1 MPNRH
6 RQRYCNKAP
15 CQQISAPE
23 PQPPSPMIATTSEH
37 ETDSENEGDT
47 FGAAHNPSDLII
59 KCQESDTDEDGGDQE
74 SQPEEQLV
82 QVPMATIPLTLI
94 SNLQHMLDDYNRR
107 FPATPQVTPIPSLAA
122 VALPPPSLPPTL
134 PPTTSSQVQTSIR
147 IHTTVYPH
155 GADDEAVPER
165 CETTTANTFLK
176 QCIQIEKHCKPTIHR
191 LQFTSVKLDD
201 NGYCQTCTFG
211 AGKSTHSDKV
221 IMLVGATGS
230 GKTTLINGM
239 VNYVL
244 GVQWED
250 DFRFKLIDEEGTR
263 SQAESQTSSITSYH
277 LIHQEGFQVPYSLKI
292 IDTPG
297 FGDTRGIDRD
307 KLLIEQIREF
317 FSTPDGV
324 DHLDAVCF
332 VVQSSFV
339 RLTHSQRYIF
349 DAILSIFGRDVA
361 DNILILVTFAD
372 GQKPPVLEAIREA
385 KIPCPGES
393 GIPPHFKFNNSA
405 LFVPNEDDA
414 PPEIAEEDDS
424 FDKMFWKMGVKSMKN
439 FFVALNKL
447 ETKSLFLTKE
457 VLDERMQL
465 EVVVEG
471 LQPQIKAGLTKQ
483 EEIRKTKAI
492 LEQNKDKMKANENF
506 EYEVSVTVA
515 KKVVVTSFITNCQ
528 RCRHTC
534 HYPCHIADDS
544 KKHKCSAMD
553 IFLQCRVCPG
563 RCIWNVHFNQKYKW
577 IYEEQIEKGTY
588 QELKDSYEKAR
599 GEVMTG
605 EEIFKQ
611 LNEDLAD
618 VERKVVGLVGELS
631 GCLQRLEEIALKPNP
646 LSVPEY
652 IDLLIVS
659 EKEEAKPGYLERI
672 QSLLAT
678 KETAVLIS
686 KVCHV
691 NQAITTV
698 HCSLKGTVEKAFYQ
712 SFDIRSWIIHK

>member
-1 MPNRH
+1 M
-6 RQRYCNKAP
+6 
-15 CQQISAPE
+15 
-23 PQPPSPMIATTSEH
+23 
-37 ETDSENEGDT
+37 
-47 FGAAHNPSDLII
+47 
-59 KCQESDTDEDGGDQE
+59 
-74 SQPEEQLV
+74 
-82 QVPMATIPLTLI
+82 
-94 SNLQHMLDDYNRR
+94 
-107 FPATPQVTPIPSLAA
+107 
-122 VALPPPSLPPTL
+122 
-134 PPTTSSQVQTSIR
+134 
-147 IHTTVYPH
+147 
-155 GADDEAVPER
+155 
-165 CETTTANTFLK
+165 
-176 QCIQIEKHCKPTIHR
+176 
-191 LQFTSVKLDD
+191 
-201 NGYCQTCTFG
+201 CTFG
-211 AGKSTHSDKV
+211 KGKETHSDKV

-230 GKTTLINGM
+230 GKSTLINGM

-250 DFRFKLIDEEGTR
+250 DFRFKLIDEECTR

-277 LIHQEGFQVPYSLKI
+277 LIHQEGFQVPYSLTL

-297 FGDTRGIDRD
+297 FGDTKGIDRD
-307 KLLIEQIREF
+307 RLLIEQIREF

-349 DAILSIFGRDVA
+349 DSILSIFGRDVA

-385 KIPCPGES
+385 KMPCPGES

-405 LFVPNEDDA
+405 LFAPNEA
-414 PPEIAEEDDS
+414 GESSQSAEEDDDS
-424 FDKMFWKMGVKSMKN
+424 FDKMFWKMGVKSLKR

-457 VLDERMQL
+457 VLNERMQL
-465 EVVVEG
+465 EIVVEG

-492 LEQNKDKMKANENF
+492 LEKNRDKMKANENF

-515 KKVVVTSFITNCQ
+515 KKAVVTSFITNCQ

-534 HYPCHIADDS
+534 HYPCKIADDS
-544 KKHKCSAMD
+544 KKYHCSAMD
-553 IFLQCRVCPG
+553 VSFQCRVCPG

-577 IYEEQIEKGTY
+577 IYETQIERGTY
-588 QELKDSYEKAR
+588 EELKVRYAKAC
-599 GEVMTG
+599 GEVITA

-611 LNEDLAD
+611 LNEDLAG
-618 VERKVVGLVGELS
+618 VEKNVAGLIRKLS
-631 GCLQRLEEIALKPNP
+631 GCLHRLEEIALKPNP

-659 EKEEAKPGYLERI
+659 EEEEARPGYLERI
-672 QSLLAT
+672 KSLLAT
-678 KETAVLIS
+678 KERAVLIS
-686 KVCHV
+686 KVSNV
-691 NQAITTV
+691 NQVITKA
-698 HCSLKGTVEKAFYQ
+698 HCSLKENAEEAFYQ
-712 SFDIRSWIIHK
+712 SLDIRSWIIHK